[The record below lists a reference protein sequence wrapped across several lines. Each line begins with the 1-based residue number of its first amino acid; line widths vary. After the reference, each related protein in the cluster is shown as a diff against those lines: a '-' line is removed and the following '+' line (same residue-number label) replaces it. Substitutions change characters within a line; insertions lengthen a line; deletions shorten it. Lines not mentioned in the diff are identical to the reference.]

1 MDNIHSGHRS
11 RLKERFASHGLEAM
25 SDIEALEMLLYYAL
39 PRRDTNVIAHKLL
52 ERFGSYR
59 AVFEADESELREVPG
74 VGENAAMLIHLVR
87 ELNRRY
93 LLDRKKGKR
102 ILLQTT
108 PEMGEYL
115 LPLFAY
121 ATEEVA
127 YAISLGSAGNV
138 ISCHRLAVGMGNSV
152 EFGAREL
159 VEIAL
164 QDKAVFILL
173 AHNHLSDVA
182 LPSNADVLATNSIRD
197 ALQYIGVR
205 LSDHIIVCDGDFVSL
220 RESGYF
226 AEPEG

>member
-59 AVFEADESELREVPG
+59 AVLEADESELREVPG
-74 VGENAAMLIHLVR
+74 VGENAAMLIRLVR

-102 ILLQTT
+102 ILLRTT

-121 ATEEVA
+121 ATDEVA
-127 YAISLGSAGNV
+127 YAISLGSACNV
-138 ISCHRLAVGMGNSV
+138 IACHKLASGMGNSV
-152 EFGAREL
+152 EFSSREL

-182 LPSNADVLATNSIRD
+182 LPSATDVLATNSICE
-197 ALQYIGVR
+197 ALRYVGVR
-205 LSDHIIVCDGDFVSL
+205 LTDHIIVSDGDFVSL

-226 AEPEG
+226 SEDKT

>member
-11 RLKERFASHGLEAM
+11 RLKERFSSHGLEAM

-59 AVFEADESELREVPG
+59 SVLEADESELREVPG
-74 VGENAAMLIHLVR
+74 VGENAAMLIRLVR

-93 LLDRKKGKR
+93 LISRRESKR
-102 ILLQTT
+102 ILLRTP

-121 ATEEVA
+121 ATEEAA
-127 YAISLGSAGNV
+127 YAISLGSACNV
-138 ISCHRLAVGMGNSV
+138 IACHKLANGMASAV
-152 EFGAREL
+152 EFSAREL

-164 QDKAVFILL
+164 QDKAVYILL

-182 LPSNADVLATNSIRD
+182 LPSNTDVLSTNSIRN
-197 ALQYIGVR
+197 ALKYVGVT
-205 LSDHIIVCDGDFVSL
+205 LSDHIIVSDGDFVSL
-220 RESGYF
+220 RDSGYF
-226 AEPEG
+226 SEDKT

>member
-11 RLKERFASHGLEAM
+11 RLKERFSSHGLEAM

-59 AVFEADESELREVPG
+59 SVLEADESELREVPG
-74 VGENAAMLIHLVR
+74 VGENAAMLIRLVR

-93 LLDRKKGKR
+93 LISRRESKR
-102 ILLQTT
+102 ILLRTP

-121 ATEEVA
+121 ATEETA
-127 YAISLGSAGNV
+127 YAISLGSACNV
-138 ISCHRLAVGMGNSV
+138 IACHKLANGMASAV
-152 EFGAREL
+152 EFSAREL

-164 QDKAVFILL
+164 QDKAVYILL

-182 LPSNADVLATNSIRD
+182 LPSNTDVLSTNSIRN
-197 ALQYIGVR
+197 ALKYVGVT
-205 LSDHIIVCDGDFVSL
+205 LSDHIIVSDGDFVSL
-220 RESGYF
+220 RDSGYF
-226 AEPEG
+226 SEDKT

>member
-1 MDNIHSGHRS
+1 
-11 RLKERFASHGLEAM
+11 
-25 SDIEALEMLLYYAL
+25 
-39 PRRDTNVIAHKLL
+39 
-52 ERFGSYR
+52 
-59 AVFEADESELREVPG
+59 
-74 VGENAAMLIHLVR
+74 
-87 ELNRRY
+87 
-93 LLDRKKGKR
+93 
-102 ILLQTT
+102 
-108 PEMGEYL
+108 MGEYL